1 MAIHEYDCA
10 HDLLGKS
17 VHLAR
22 RMPGLTIEVYGVVQ
36 DVSGSVPGD
45 PSAGSLQVLWE
56 FDSESLL
63 DWYSLSD
70 FVAE

>member
-10 HDLLGKS
+10 HDLLGKT

-22 RMPGLTIEVYGVVQ
+22 RLPGLTIEVYGVVR

-45 PSAGSLQVLWE
+45 PFTGSLQVFWQH
-56 FDSESLL
+56 DSESLL

>member
-36 DVSGSVPGD
+36 DVSGSIPGD
-45 PSAGSLQVLWE
+45 PCAGFLQVLWE
-56 FDSESLL
+56 FDSQSLL

>member
-1 MAIHEYDCA
+1 MAIHQYDCA
-10 HDLLGKS
+10 QDLLGKS

-22 RMPGLTIEVYGVVQ
+22 RLPGLTIEVYGVVR

-45 PSAGSLQVLWE
+45 PSAGLLQVLWE